1 MDVDTVLFNTD
12 DKSMDSQPH
21 AAQLVEMNQA
31 VRLLWR
37 HGDSLQDL
45 GASVIVDV
53 PMALTVGSQIEVH
66 RSTPAANLQL
76 RGHAA
81 SRGWA
86 QLNTKGPS
94 QWTPQR

>member
-12 DKSMDSQPH
+12 DRGMDSQRH

-37 HGDSLQDL
+37 HGYSLQDP

-53 PMALTVGSQIEVH
+53 PMASTVGPQIEAC
-66 RSTPAANLQL
+66 RSTPVAIYSYAD
-76 RGHAA
+76 
-81 SRGWA
+81 A
-86 QLNTKGPS
+86 QRFVDEHN
-94 QWTPQR
+94 